1 MEYFSLKEVC
11 KELAVSEVTLKNWIK
26 LKKISPINF
35 ANNTK
40 NFVDEAV
47 DNKIRFSK
55 EYIIDFKKNLQS
67 GKIDYLKSRRNKKFI
82 SGNNLY
88 KGYLSAESKNIS
100 VISELLIKFDEL
112 NLELIKYIINI
123 IKYFISTSKIIK

>member
-11 KELAVSEVTLKNWIK
+11 KELAVSEATLKNWIK
-26 LKKISPINF
+26 LNKISPINF

-67 GKIDYLKSRRNKKFI
+67 GKIDYLKSRRNKKSYICLRQKTF
-82 SGNNLY
+82 
-88 KGYLSAESKNIS
+88 
-100 VISELLIKFDEL
+100 LIKVFFSITTL
-112 NLELIKYIINI
+112 SVQNG
-123 IKYFISTSKIIK
+123 